1 MWQPLKTDFSKNK
14 KRKAFIKGSLQFN
27 WWDQRRLRGPRD
39 VKTLDA
45 ASLGTL
51 QASELFAEVVKLTEC
66 CEILLFKFIIMHE
79 SAPIERF
86 TKAWVPKVHLK
97 KKNEKTKHEMANKG
111 IYLLPCDG
119 YLGHHLKAKN
129 VFSSFLAH
137 KAHKGNCGA
146 VGLHFTNVNTETC
159 EAAKQHASPST

>member
-27 WWDQRRLRGPRD
+27 WWDQRRLRGPQD

-97 KKNEKTKHEMANKG
+97 KKKWKDQTWDGEQRDLFAAMWWISGASSESKKCFF
-111 IYLLPCDG
+111 LL
-119 YLGHHLKAKN
+119 
-129 VFSSFLAH
+129 FSTQSTQGELW
-137 KAHKGNCGA
+137 GRGA
-146 VGLHFTNVNTETC
+146 ALYKC
-159 EAAKQHASPST
+159 